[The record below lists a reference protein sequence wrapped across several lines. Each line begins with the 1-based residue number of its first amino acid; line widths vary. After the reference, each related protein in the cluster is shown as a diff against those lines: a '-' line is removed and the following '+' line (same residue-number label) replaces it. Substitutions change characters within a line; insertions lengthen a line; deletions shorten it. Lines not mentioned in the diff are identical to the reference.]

1 MSDEGK
7 PEDTENKEPWL
18 AFGEQREDTFI
29 KEVAPRLG
37 LSARKNPEKETDPTA
52 IDLIVDGKP
61 TDLKTQETPFFTAE
75 KKYDLPPQYVVTF
88 NENDYYRYKE
98 KNSLDV
104 IFWVRWH
111 ETVKGWGASVE
122 PMEGVWRVSFEHI
135 EADIDERE
143 VPLHQYKRRK
153 GDLKNANASYLL
165 NLRTMDCLARFTGP
179 CE

>member
-88 NENDYYRYKE
+88 NESDYYRYKE
-98 KNSLDV
+98 KIASMSFFGFDGTRRSRV
-104 IFWVRWH
+104 GEPVSSRW
-111 ETVKGWGASVE
+111 KASGE
-122 PMEGVWRVSFEHI
+122 SPS
-135 EADIDERE
+135 
-143 VPLHQYKRRK
+143 
-153 GDLKNANASYLL
+153 S
-165 NLRTMDCLARFTGP
+165 T
-179 CE
+179 